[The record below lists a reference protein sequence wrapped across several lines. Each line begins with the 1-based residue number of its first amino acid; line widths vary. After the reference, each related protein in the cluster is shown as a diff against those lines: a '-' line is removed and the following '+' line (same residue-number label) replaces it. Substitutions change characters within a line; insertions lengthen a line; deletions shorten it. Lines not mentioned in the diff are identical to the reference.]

1 MMRYQCRLARAP
13 SCVHPI
19 RLKESSELKN
29 LPDERKNIQARRRV
43 ARELNH
49 GRINPIKTYSFF
61 EAKQRGIQ
69 GMIQRRASEGK
80 RVDYS
85 QAAVKR
91 AAEKFAAEQ
100 KIRSLNGYF
109 GRFNRQKRIPLNTE
123 TIEKVRKRKKVEA

>member
-1 MMRYQCRLARAP
+1 
-13 SCVHPI
+13 
-19 RLKESSELKN
+19 
-29 LPDERKNIQARRRV
+29 
-43 ARELNH
+43 
-49 GRINPIKTYSFF
+49 
-61 EAKQRGIQ
+61 
-69 GMIQRRASEGK
+69 MIQRRASEGK